1 MTDAPPVKP
10 LAWVGPSLKD
20 FRAFPDK
27 VKSEMGYALYVAQC
41 GGRYRKAKTL
51 KGMGGAGVVELIGDH
66 QGDTYRTV
74 YTVRF
79 ETAVY
84 LLHAFQKKSKS
95 GIATPQAETRLIG
108 LRMRDAERMHKESQS

>member
-20 FRAFPDK
+20 FRAFADK

-66 QGDTYRTV
+66 QGNTYRTV

-79 ETAVY
+79 ETAIYV
-84 LLHAFQKKSKS
+84 LHAFQKKSKS
-95 GIATPQAETRLIG
+95 GIATPQTETRLIG

>member
-74 YTVRF
+74 YTVHF
-79 ETAVY
+79 ETAIYV
-84 LLHAFQKKSKS
+84 LHAFQKKSKS